1 MAVQFLAG
9 AAALIGLL
17 FIAGGLTIVTLVQD
31 EHNIKESD
39 RAHCFPKLEGQ
50 VLVSVNAAPFFT
62 CDSNCTLA
70 DNVQDDCYC
79 HLQVSLDGTEQVT
92 FNASEKGLIPEAM
105 LINYSR
111 PRTDPIQNLFLR
123 VGNDTQL
130 KTISFNSDEV
140 FTSWYC
146 SSDDCIKVVL
156 QKLQERFL
164 KRRSCSKHPFLGQWD
179 IDEKEQCSHDVSIQ
193 GVLFFGG
200 TLTLVAVIQNEYSF
214 NSADVARCFPVFEGQ
229 VLVAVDTAP
238 WYTCD
243 WNRTLEDT
251 EKDIDLCQLHVLVN
265 GLEEVS
271 FNATDIGLSA
281 QAQIIK
287 FRRMRADPIKEL
299 TVRMG
304 NETFTKEIT
313 FDRDNL
319 FSTVVCEEKM
329 QVNDDDRCMK
339 VVVQKLYEKG
349 LKKRSCAKIDF
360 LGLWQIDDLQ

>member
-1 MAVQFLAG
+1 M
-9 AAALIGLL
+9 
-17 FIAGGLTIVTLVQD
+17 
-31 EHNIKESD
+31 S
-39 RAHCFPKLEGQ
+39 
-50 VLVSVNAAPFFT
+50 
-62 CDSNCTLA
+62 
-70 DNVQDDCYC
+70 
-79 HLQVSLDGTEQVT
+79 
-92 FNASEKGLIPEAM
+92 
-105 LINYSR
+105 
-111 PRTDPIQNLFLR
+111 
-123 VGNDTQL
+123 
-130 KTISFNSDEV
+130 
-140 FTSWYC
+140 
-146 SSDDCIKVVL
+146 
-156 QKLQERFL
+156 
-164 KRRSCSKHPFLGQWD
+164 
-179 IDEKEQCSHDVSIQ
+179 SHDVSIQ

-287 FRRMRADPIKEL
+287 FRRMRADPIKPAAGHTCAYHSIVSRQRCHETTTLCGCLMPEL